1 MDLISS
7 LWVWLGDLG
16 IPAALTLILLVST
29 FLEKIFNVKLIGRWF
44 FSLIGKIIL
53 FFFNWFMTPF
63 KPYVKSLQDFVNHSE
78 RLEDRFKEISAKDE
92 EREAKRD
99 NQFTTIFNTLGDIK
113 NEVTLNG
120 GKSLKDSVIRLEKHN
135 DQKWEVLHEVR
146 EFMRIA
152 NLRLDIADEADKR
165 MTFRL
170 NTSGTCFMVSDMF
183 LRFFGYTLHDMVGSD
198 WEFCIAERSLVE
210 VRDKWKKAFA
220 RKQPYRC
227 DQFIIDSDGVEHY
240 CRVKGYPMVVDGELL
255 WFFGTVEILD
265 LEVPNN

>member
-1 MDLISS
+1 MELITS

-29 FLEKIFNVKLIGRWF
+29 FLEKMFNVKLIGRIF
-44 FSLIGKIIL
+44 FSFIGKIIL
-53 FFFNWFMTPF
+53 FFFKWFMTPF
-63 KPYVKSLQDFVNHSE
+63 KPYIESLQNFVNHSE
-78 RLEDRFKEISAKDE
+78 RLENRFLELTAKDS
-92 EREAKRD
+92 EREEKRD
-99 NQFTTIFNTLGDIK
+99 KQFTTIFEALGAIR

-135 DQKWEVLHEVR
+135 NHKWEVIQEVR

-170 NTSGTCFMVSDMF
+170 NPQGTCYMVSDMF
-183 LRFFGYTLHDMVGSD
+183 LRFFGYTAHDIIGTD
-198 WEFCIAERSLVE
+198 WEFCIAERSLGE
-210 VRDKWKKAFA
+210 VRSKWIKAFEK
-220 RKQPYRC
+220 RQPYRC

-240 CRVKGYPMVVDGELL
+240 CRVHGYPMVVDNELR
-255 WFFGTVEILD
+255 WFFGTVEVLD
-265 LEVPNN
+265 LEVPNK